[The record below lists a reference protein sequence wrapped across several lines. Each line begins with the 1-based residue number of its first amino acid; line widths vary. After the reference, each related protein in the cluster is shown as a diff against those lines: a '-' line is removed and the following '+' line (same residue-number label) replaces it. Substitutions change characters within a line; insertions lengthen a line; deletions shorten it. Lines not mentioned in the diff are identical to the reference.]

1 MIENNYSTKSSI
13 TLPILQWKRMK
24 YKFKHLFL
32 HLIQEIVR
40 LLLLAKIKNK
50 ILLFCSVACILSLR
64 ANTFKR
70 GRATKPSTSCPELG
84 RNWMK
89 HEDALFSLFSIYDVH
104 NMGVKVIPLTGS

>member
-1 MIENNYSTKSSI
+1 M
-13 TLPILQWKRMK
+13 
-24 YKFKHLFL
+24 
-32 HLIQEIVR
+32 
-40 LLLLAKIKNK
+40 
-50 ILLFCSVACILSLR
+50 R

-104 NMGVKVIPLTGS
+104 NMGVKVIPLTGSYYHYVTGAIGRLLNYSFSTFIYIKILII